1 MLHRSLYGGVFAC
14 PTRNSLTFTCGL
26 SLPAYRM
33 LVTTISSQS
42 RQEITMPTNNGPMPP
57 PPPNP
62 YTGGHAN
69 PASNKETKATPLSN
83 IAKPI
88 AVTFGVFA
96 ASLLPK
102 KEHSREPLQQPTN
115 PPKQKRPLKNPINP
129 GFRQKT
135 RMHFKARGI
144 IYNYCAKCNI

>member
-1 MLHRSLYGGVFAC
+1 MKVSLLV
-14 PTRNSLTFTCGL
+14 R
-26 SLPAYRM
+26 PAIPEPSPVARDYPSTVSWLRPYP
-33 LVTTISSQS
+33 LKVDRKLRCLQ
-42 RQEITMPTNNGPMPP
+42 ITAQCP

-69 PASNKETKATPLSN
+69 PASNKETKATPISN